1 MKKLLF
7 LSLFLLSATL
17 EARLLQFKV
26 YRDNG
31 NQMSVEAYS
40 INVMQDDD
48 QTLRTIFEDNNVDV
62 AGFDVFN
69 GNQFI
74 SIDLPLTQKIYNQLV
89 AEHDRSQNIEEC
101 YIALFPNDEGIEE

>member
-1 MKKLLF
+1 MKKLL
-7 LSLFLLSATL
+7 LVSLFLLSATL

-31 NQMSVEAYS
+31 NQMSVESYS
-40 INVMQDDD
+40 IDVVQDDD
-48 QTLRTIFEDNNVDV
+48 QTLRTIFEDNHVDV

-74 SIDLPLTQKIYNQLV
+74 SIDLPLTQEIYDRLV
-89 AEHDRSQNIEEC
+89 AEHDRSPNTQEC
-101 YIALFPNDEGIEE
+101 YITLFPNDEGIEE